1 MSSTEEI
8 LTIIEDMIDS
18 IASTDPY
25 TAIDIDH
32 VKLDDLYTV
41 QSALED
47 LYEILT
53 TTTQS
58 VEDLSE
64 DVQDRIDELEEH
76 NGEPPKEDDE

>member
-1 MSSTEEI
+1 MSNTEEI
-8 LTIIEDMIDS
+8 LTLIEDMIDS

-25 TAIDIDH
+25 TAIDIDQI
-32 VKLDDLYTV
+32 KLDDLYTI

-47 LYEILT
+47 LYEILA

-64 DVQDRIDELEEH
+64 DVQDRIDDLEDQ
-76 NGEPPKEDDE
+76 NDGPPEDE